1 MHVLVTGGAGYIGS
15 VTVET
20 LLERG
25 YRVTVLDN
33 LVNGHREAVHPEARL
48 VQGDMA
54 DEGLV
59 ARILQDDAIEAVMH
73 FAASTL
79 VGESMERPTEYFENN
94 TAKTLTL
101 LKVLLE
107 HSVSKFVLSSTAAL
121 YGTPD
126 IVPIPEGASVRPGS
140 VYGESKYLVERMLH
154 WLSETRGLG
163 YVSLRYFNAAGASRR
178 FGEDHRPET
187 HLIPLVLQ
195 VASGRRD
202 SISIFGD
209 DYPTPDGSCIRDYI
223 HVLDLAQA
231 HVLALESLTPGQA
244 QAFNLGNGLG
254 FSVKEVIA
262 LCREVT
268 GHAIPVQ
275 MGTRRA
281 GDPAV
286 LVADSSRIR
295 EELGWQ
301 PQLPALLDI
310 ITSAWTWH
318 RAHPHGYDA

>member
-59 ARILQDDAIEAVMH
+59 ARILQDDAIEAVVH

>member
-1 MHVLVTGGAGYIGS
+1 
-15 VTVET
+15 
-20 LLERG
+20 
-25 YRVTVLDN
+25 
-33 LVNGHREAVHPEARL
+33 
-48 VQGDMA
+48 
-54 DEGLV
+54 
-59 ARILQDDAIEAVMH
+59 
-73 FAASTL
+73 
-79 VGESMERPTEYFENN
+79 MERPTEYFENN